1 MEKFFENLEKSE
13 KIIQTADHLLYVTYP
28 LVKDKRLLLKILTEI
43 KKGIASCM
51 NAVLQYEYLHGRVRL
66 SSDPKLNFKKFLEK
80 CCPRYNIS
88 ETNVKKII
96 KLFDIIKKHKA
107 SPFEFVKEDK
117 VIILSENLNS
127 EIITLEK
134 VKEFLD
140 SSKIVLQKAKDIIL
154 R

>member
-13 KIIQTADHLLYVTYP
+13 KTIQTADHLLYVTYP

-43 KKGIASCM
+43 KNATANCM
-51 NAVLQYEYLHGRVRL
+51 NAVLQYEYLYGRVKL
-66 SSDPKLNFKKFLEK
+66 SSNPKLNFKKFLEK

-96 KLFDIIKKHKA
+96 KLFEIVEKHKD
-107 SPFEFVKEDK
+107 SPFEFVKKDK
-117 VIILSENLNS
+117 IVILSNNMNS

-140 SSKIVLQKAKDIIL
+140 SSKIILQKAKNIIL

>member
-13 KIIQTADHLLYVTYP
+13 KTIQTANHLLYVTYP
-28 LVKDKRLLLKILTEI
+28 LVKDKRLLLKILAEI

-66 SSDPKLNFKKFLEK
+66 SSNPKINFTKFLEK

-96 KLFDIIKKHKA
+96 KLFEIVEKHKS

-117 VIILSENLNS
+117 VVILSNNMNS

-140 SSKIVLQKAKDIIL
+140 SSKVVLQKAKDIIL

>member
-13 KIIQTADHLLYVTYP
+13 KTIQTASHLLYVTYP
-28 LVKDKRLLLKILTEI
+28 LVKDKRLLLKILSEI
-43 KKGIASCM
+43 KNGIASCM
-51 NAVLQYEYLHGRVRL
+51 NAVLQYEYLYGRIRL
-66 SSDPKLNFKKFLEK
+66 SSDPKLNFRKFLEK

-88 ETNVKKII
+88 ETEIRKIV
-96 KLFDIIKKHKA
+96 KLFEIVEKHKT

-117 VIILSENLNS
+117 IVILSDNMNS

-134 VKEFLD
+134 VKEFLN

>member
-13 KIIQTADHLLYVTYP
+13 KTIQTAGHLLYVTYP

-66 SSDPKLNFKKFLEK
+66 SSDSKINFKKFLDK

-88 ETNVKKII
+88 DTNIKKII
-96 KLFDIIKKHKA
+96 KLFDIVEKHKS
-107 SPFEFVKEDK
+107 SPFEFVKENK
-117 VIILSENLNS
+117 VVILSENMDS

>member
-13 KIIQTADHLLYVTYP
+13 KTIQTADHLLYVTYP

-96 KLFDIIKKHKA
+96 KLFDIVEKHKA
-107 SPFEFVKEDK
+107 SPFEFAKEDK
-117 VIILSENLNS
+117 IVILSDNMTS

-140 SSKIVLQKAKDIIL
+140 SSKIILQKSKDVIL

>member
-13 KIIQTADHLLYVTYP
+13 KTIQTADHLLYVTYP

-43 KKGIASCM
+43 KKGIASCI

-66 SSDPKLNFKKFLEK
+66 SSDSKINFKKFLDK

-88 ETNVKKII
+88 DTNIKKII
-96 KLFDIIKKHKA
+96 KLFDIVEKHKS
-107 SPFEFVKEDK
+107 SPFEFVKENK
-117 VIILSENLNS
+117 VVILSENMDS

>member
-13 KIIQTADHLLYVTYP
+13 KIIQTADHLLSVTYP

-43 KKGIASCM
+43 KNGIESCM
-51 NAVLQYEYLHGRVRL
+51 NAVLQYEYLYGRVRL
-66 SSDPKLNFKKFLEK
+66 SSDSKLNFKRFLEK

-88 ETNVKKII
+88 ETEVKKIV
-96 KLFDIIKKHKA
+96 KLFDIVEKHKV

-117 VIILSENLNS
+117 IVILSDNMNS

-140 SSKIVLQKAKDIIL
+140 SSKIVLQKAKNTIL

>member
-13 KIIQTADHLLYVTYP
+13 KTIQTADHLLYVTYP
-28 LVKDKRLLLKILTEI
+28 LVRDKRLLLKILSEI

-51 NAVLQYEYLHGRVRL
+51 NAVLQYEYLYGRVKL

-88 ETNVKKII
+88 ETDVKKILKI
-96 KLFDIIKKHKA
+96 FEIIEKHKT
-107 SPFEFVKEDK
+107 SPMEFVKEDK
-117 VIILSENLNS
+117 IVILSENMNS

-140 SSKIVLQKAKDIIL
+140 SSKTVLKKAKDIIL

>member
-1 MEKFFENLEKSE
+1 
-13 KIIQTADHLLYVTYP
+13 
-28 LVKDKRLLLKILTEI
+28 LLKILTEI

-51 NAVLQYEYLHGRVRL
+51 NAVLQYEYLHGRIRL
-66 SSDPKLNFKKFLEK
+66 SSDSKINFKKFLDK

-88 ETNVKKII
+88 DTNIKKII
-96 KLFDIIKKHKA
+96 KLFDIVEKHKS
-107 SPFEFVKEDK
+107 SPFEFVKENK
-117 VIILSENLNS
+117 VVILSENMDS

>member
-13 KIIQTADHLLYVTYP
+13 KTIQTADHLLYVTYP

-43 KKGIASCM
+43 KNGIASSM
-51 NAVLQYEYLHGRVRL
+51 NAVLQYEYLYGRIRL

-88 ETNVKKII
+88 ETEVKKIL
-96 KLFDIIKKHKA
+96 KLFEIVEKHKA

-117 VIILSENLNS
+117 LVILSDNMNS
-127 EIITLEK
+127 ETITLEK

-140 SSKIVLQKAKDIIL
+140 SSKTVLKKAKDIIL